1 MGFLKENIG
10 TLLKQFFPFSIGL
23 ICLTIIGL
31 MPFLLLFFSL
41 IGYPLLCFNLSLLG
55 KFFTLNHLLSKL
67 LGPLV
72 VPAIFI
78 LGHMIIISSNPSLE
92 NVSSL
97 VILLCQR
104 AIFVL
109 ILPTIKFTLLVMPCS
124 MSPYFLLLNFHPL
137 LILILLS
144 LLLSLIGFHSH
155 SHSAILLFLNSPLLL
170 MLSILFFL
178 KFPLILLLLIMFP
191 PPLLSNLLLLYC
203 LIC

>member
-41 IGYPLLCFNLSLLG
+41 IGYPLLCFNLSLFG
-55 KFFTLNHLLSKL
+55 MFFTLNHLLSKL

-78 LGHMIIISSNPSLE
+78 LGHMIIIAPTQVSRMYLPWLSS
-92 NVSSL
+92 
-97 VILLCQR
+97 
-104 AIFVL
+104 FVKGL
-109 ILPTIKFTLLVMPCS
+109 YLPCS

-155 SHSAILLFLNSPLLL
+155 SHSPILLFLNSPLLL

-191 PPLLSNLLLLYC
+191 PPLLSNLQLLYC